1 MTDQTKTTSEL
12 LKTLN
17 EIRALE
23 GKDPIAKWK
32 RSRSDLET
40 LLKTYDEEPEA
51 EDQPNLPP
59 ASDPQYADDEALTL
73 NQQLDALSD
82 VIEQIVIPEN
92 DLEDQPNL
100 PPASDPQYADDDVMD
115 TIYSTTAPNNS
126 FINPDTGEDVQL
138 EDEELGKAIA
148 DVVLNAEDLTVP
160 EQLLQLTDLAK
171 HEAERNAAAEEIG
184 FKEPDTG
191 AENPAENVPRAKSPR
206 GAIGVMVMDL
216 LQTDMPYK
224 DIVKQVRETYWDAKT
239 TERSVASIAMD
250 LRRDGVNVP
259 ARRKPAAIKQVVAAA
274 QATQPSTEV
283 PEGLADQA

>member
-51 EDQPNLPP
+51 DPLAEDQPNLP
-59 ASDPQYADDEALTL
+59 L
-73 NQQLDALSD
+73 
-82 VIEQIVIPEN
+82 
-92 DLEDQPNL
+92 
-100 PPASDPQYADDDVMD
+100 ASDPQYADDDVLD
-115 TIYSTTAPNNS
+115 VLSDEVAQINIPAHDWPLGVT
-126 FINPDTGEDVQL
+126 FITGERL
-138 EDEELGKAIA
+138 EEGMVEGWYKVDEAGRTGPYLT
-148 DVVLNAEDLTVP
+148 AEEAGMFGTETVP
-160 EQLLQLTDLAK
+160 
-171 HEAERNAAAEEIG
+171 R
-184 FKEPDTG
+184 
-191 AENPAENVPRAKSPR
+191 VKSPR

-224 DIVKQVRETYWDAKT
+224 DIVKQVRDTYWDAKT

-274 QATQPSTEV
+274 QAAQPSTEV